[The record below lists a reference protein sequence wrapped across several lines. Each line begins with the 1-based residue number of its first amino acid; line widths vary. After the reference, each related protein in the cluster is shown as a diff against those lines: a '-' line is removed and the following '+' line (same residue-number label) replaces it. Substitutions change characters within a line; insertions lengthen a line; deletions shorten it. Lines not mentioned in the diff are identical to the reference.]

1 MNLYG
6 QGARRQNE
14 AAEVEMTAV
23 MNIFLVLI
31 PFLIL
36 TAAFVRITVLQVS
49 LPTGSGSGAGGA
61 PPPQNAV
68 LVILVVTEDGKFQLQ
83 TTSSQSQFD
92 PLYSLGEN
100 KYDFEGLVNQL
111 KRLKTDLPGLEEI
124 ILRPE
129 ENVKYEVVV
138 KVMDRCRE
146 EGFPNISFA

>member
-6 QGARRQNE
+6 KNE
-14 AAEVEMTAV
+14 RAKHKETEIEMTGV

-31 PFLIL
+31 PFLLL
-36 TAAFVRITVLQVS
+36 TAVFVRIAVLQVS
-49 LPTGSGSGAGGA
+49 LPTGSGGGGGGT

-68 LVILVVTEDGKFQLQ
+68 LVILVITEDGKLQLQ
-83 TTSSQSQFD
+83 TTSSQLQFD

-100 KYDFEGLVNQL
+100 KYDFDGLINQL
-111 KRLKTDLPGLEEI
+111 KRLKTDLPWLEDI

-129 ENVKYEVVV
+129 ENVKYETVV